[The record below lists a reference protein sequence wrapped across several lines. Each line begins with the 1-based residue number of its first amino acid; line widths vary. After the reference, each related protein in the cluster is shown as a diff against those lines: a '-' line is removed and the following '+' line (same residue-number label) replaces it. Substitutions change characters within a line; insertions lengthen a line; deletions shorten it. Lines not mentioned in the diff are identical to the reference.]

1 MEKVMVNAEEIR
13 KDLARMG
20 LQAKQVSISMGKNGN
35 YLAEMLSRSATRPL
49 ERKTVEMVEKALF
62 REPGAYCIEI
72 KEQETEEKPQGG
84 GRSDENAEQIR
95 KDINDIY
102 AMQKA
107 IYTELRSIH
116 TDMKELLFDIKN
128 NTATS
133 KEYAKRVHDDC
144 YKLTQLWGGH

>member
-1 MEKVMVNAEEIR
+1 MEKVMVNADEIR

-72 KEQETEEKPQGG
+72 NEDKKTEEKP
-84 GRSDENAEQIR
+84 AEGMKAEWDGVR
-95 KDINDIY
+95 KDLNEMYI
-102 AMQKA
+102 MQKA

-116 TDMKELLFDIKN
+116 SDMKELLFDIKN
-128 NTATS
+128 NTSTS

-144 YKLTQLWGGH
+144 YKLTQLWGGK